1 MRCGRTRFSSTGFY
15 LKVTMTHLAGTYEI
29 SYSEACPPIT
39 CISSPH
45 GFAAG
50 SPHRRG
56 TSPYPDWRIYPLM
69 AAPPFP
75 VRHDVFSMLSNRVA
89 FLDFLL
95 MLSSLLLAFGFGY
108 ETPRSE
114 ASSRSL
120 VS

>member
-1 MRCGRTRFSSTGFY
+1 
-15 LKVTMTHLAGTYEI
+15 
-29 SYSEACPPIT
+29 
-39 CISSPH
+39 
-45 GFAAG
+45 
-50 SPHRRG
+50 
-56 TSPYPDWRIYPLM
+56 M